1 MRSGLT
7 KRADE
12 RACPPSVQSVPRARR
27 RPVEP
32 PRPAV
37 ANRALRQQR
46 PSIAPC
52 APSQRAR
59 PLRPAAPLRQAR
71 AQPPR
76 EVPQAR
82 PVGRRRRRRRPA
94 RPRGGR
100 GAAAAEEEEEKEA
113 QQRQTDR
120 RQAGSAVDSARDG
133 PAAAHRSL
141 PGRAPP
147 PTEEGGYQ
155 RPCTV
160 SQERREHAA
169 VESERPAK
177 SGTLSSPARAR
188 PSLRVVLRPCAVVPG
203 SGAPAVPS
211 LPGVRPRGSEWAR
224 VEWCCCC
231 SITCASSLAQL
242 CRAARDARRAAS
254 GFTRRWGHEN
264 RHGCLPAR
272 WRRCSRCSRSRRR
285 GPRRRTVRR
294 AARLPP
300 GL

>member
-82 PVGRRRRRRRPA
+82 PVGRQRRRRRPA

-120 RQAGSAVDSARDG
+120 RQGGSAVDSARDG

-155 RPCTV
+155 RPCT